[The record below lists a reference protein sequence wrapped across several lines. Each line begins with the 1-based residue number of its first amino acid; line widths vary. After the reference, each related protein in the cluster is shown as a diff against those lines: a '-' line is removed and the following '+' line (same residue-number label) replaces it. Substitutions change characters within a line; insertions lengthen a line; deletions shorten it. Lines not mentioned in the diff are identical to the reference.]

1 MQISSEFSFGTTF
14 GGGPAHGLQVTRLQY
29 RIGDPLAVSV
39 SIGNT
44 FGMGG
49 GMGGNAKM
57 SSPFLE
63 GLDLSYR
70 PFDSMLIQV
79 HYQDIRSPL
88 QYGRTGYPS
97 GWR

>member
-1 MQISSEFSFGTTF
+1 MQISSEFSFGTSF
-14 GGGPAHGLQVTRLQY
+14 GGGPAQALQVTRLQY
-29 RIGDPLAVSV
+29 RIGDPLAVAV

-44 FGMGG
+44 FGVG

-79 HYQDIRSPL
+79 H
-88 QYGRTGYPS
+88 
-97 GWR
+97 